1 MKVKTKLKD
10 LKQLSISKY
19 DWNLKNRGELIRDV
33 YDNGYN
39 VNKGYVKITNDFY
52 IIDGNHRCVI
62 LSKINGDD
70 FEIEVIKVFFNHK
83 VYTRVVVF
91 LSYLF
96 LPIILL
102 IKLFKYKLKSRDQSF
117 FSCT

>member
-39 VNKGYVKITNDFY
+39 VNKGYVKELERFKDKN
-52 IIDGNHRCVI
+52 N
-62 LSKINGDD
+62 
-70 FEIEVIKVFFNHK
+70 K
-83 VYTRVVVF
+83 VYLKYSFKVQEKEAST
-91 LSYLF
+91 
-96 LPIILL
+96 II
-102 IKLFKYKLKSRDQSF
+102 
-117 FSCT
+117 

>member
-1 MKVKTKLKD
+1 M
-10 LKQLSISKY
+10 
-19 DWNLKNRGELIRDV
+19 IRA
-33 YDNGYN
+33 
-39 VNKGYVKITNDFY
+39 KFKI
-52 IIDGNHRCVI
+52 I

-102 IKLFKYKLKSRDQSF
+102 IKLFKYKLKYND
-117 FSCT
+117 